1 MALKKVG
8 ESTLI
13 VKPDHDSEDLDML
26 KAGLSSEDSE
36 LRRMAARDLM
46 FFPDAVEALGQRLDV
61 ENNPGVLDSIL
72 NSLAFLGSPMAV
84 EMILPCLRSSD
95 VFKRNQAI
103 EVLKTLPDVL
113 APFIEDLLQDPDP
126 DVRIFTVNVLESLR
140 HPKVVGWLTDVIQN
154 DPHINVCATAL
165 DLLVEVGD
173 ESCLSAL
180 DEAGVRFQNEPY
192 LVFMIQMAIERVA
205 EHKGARS

>member
-1 MALKKVG
+1 MGLKKVS
-8 ESTLI
+8 ESTLD
-13 VKPDHDSEDLDML
+13 VKAEVDPKDLEML
-26 KAGLSSEDSE
+26 KVGLSSEDLD
-36 LRRMAARDLM
+36 LRRMAARDM
-46 FFPDAVEALGQRLDV
+46 IFFPEALVALGERLHV
-61 ENNPGVLDSIL
+61 ENDPGVTDCIL
-72 NSLAFLGSPMAV
+72 NSLAFFGSSAAV
-84 EMILPCLRSSD
+84 EMILPCLRSGD

-140 HPKVVGWLTDVIQN
+140 HPKVIPWLVDVIQN

-180 DEAGVRFQNEPY
+180 DEARARFQNEPY
-192 LVFMIQMAIERVA
+192 LAFMIQMAVERIT
-205 EHKGARS
+205 EHKGAYS